1 MTYSPDL
8 GLYTLA
14 GKAVWAFDDGRVSAV
29 VYGEEDLRATYGA
42 DAVYA
47 PYALDGKLIVIA
59 RRGSVYTVI
68 YDGQQVGPAFD
79 AITIAYCCE
88 TSLYTAHGGGGRYI
102 FWGERRRRTGC
113 GGDQFRSLT
122 T

>member
-1 MTYSPDL
+1 MP
-8 GLYTLA
+8 A
-14 GKAVWAFDDGRVSAV
+14 A
-29 VYGEEDLRATYGA
+29 YGA

-47 PYALDGKLIVIA
+47 PYALGGSLIVVA
-59 RRGSVYTVI
+59 RRGSAYSVLYN
-68 YDGQQVGPAFD
+68 GQQVGPTFD

-88 TSLYTAHGGGGRYI
+88 RSCSSARGGGGAYV